1 MARYY
6 FPAEY
11 DGVTCADDHGEE
23 FLTIDE
29 AKAHGRVVAAELGR
43 NNVKSVKVF
52 VVSEDGLQLDAFPS
66 GRIGLQKIDSN
77 RS

>member
-11 DGVTCADDHGEE
+11 GGLACEDNQGEE

-29 AKAHGRVVAAELGR
+29 AKAHGRIVAAELGR

-52 VVSEDGLQLDAFPS
+52 VVGEDGSQLDAIAS
-66 GRIGLQKIDSN
+66 GGVS
-77 RS
+77 

>member
-1 MARYY
+1 MMARYY

-11 DGVTCADDHGEE
+11 DGFTCTDVHGEE

-43 NNVKSVKVF
+43 NS
-52 VVSEDGLQLDAFPS
+52 
-66 GRIGLQKIDSN
+66 
-77 RS
+77 